1 MIYPSRFPPDNVNF
15 AEEKVYQ
22 ALSELPSDDFDVFFR
37 KTFSGKTKGES
48 DDYEV
53 DFIIID
59 KRGNRF
65 NAILLA
71 EVKGGKLRYSGSEG
85 CWFQNN
91 HRMALGP
98 DDQARKNKSNLR
110 KRFENII
117 ANVPVHWIIWFP
129 EGVYSG
135 FEAPVNVN
143 RWQIFDHR
151 SLAETPHQISA
162 AFNLVREKRQD
173 LAGEEIGIYTE
184 RLKTSLLRSVGII
197 QPLNIL
203 LKQYEE
209 KYLQLESD
217 QKVFFE
223 SLTQQKRLAVS
234 GGAGSGKTMLAGSAA
249 ADFGNEGK
257 KVLLLCFNRMLFN
270 ALDATLSGKEVTVST
285 FHTFAYNYVARDDPK
300 WLEKN
305 PERDRE
311 FHMTK
316 LPGKFRQTLQKFN
329 PPRYD
334 VLIID
339 EAQDF
344 EESWI
349 EMIFRFTSK
358 NSHIILFYD
367 ENQNIFN
374 RNFHIPD
381 FGQFFH
387 FHLKHNFRNTKR
399 ICEFVEQYTG
409 LPLISR
415 NTPEGIDVD
424 VTSHSNTDELVRNL
438 GLALLNL
445 VQIQHISL
453 ADIVIIVDGHLDG
466 HPLHDV
472 PNISNYRLNPWDV
485 NSSRNPDELYFTSI
499 SRFKGMESNVV
510 LLVLD
515 EPAGLMANKVF
526 YTQCTRA
533 KSILKVFWK
542 G

>member
-1 MIYPSRFPPDNVNF
+1 MIYPSRFPPDNDNF
-15 AEEKVYQ
+15 AEREVYN

-37 KTFSGKTKGES
+37 KTFSGKERGES

-53 DFIIID
+53 DFIIVD
-59 KRGNRF
+59 KRDQRF

-91 HRMALGP
+91 HRMVLGP

-110 KRFENII
+110 KRYDNII
-117 ANVPVHWIIWFP
+117 AHVPIHWIVWFP
-129 EGVYSG
+129 EGIYSG
-135 FEAPVNVN
+135 LEAPVNVN

-151 SLAETPHQISA
+151 SLAETTQQITSA
-162 AFNLVREKRQD
+162 FDMIREKRQD
-173 LAGEEIGIYTE
+173 LPGEEIGVYSE

-203 LKQYEE
+203 LKQYDD
-209 KYLQLESD
+209 KYLQLEAD

-257 KVLLLCFNRMLFN
+257 SVLLLCFNRMLFN
-270 ALDATLSGKEVTVST
+270 ALDATLSGKQVTVST
-285 FHTFAYNYVARDDPK
+285 FHTFAYNYVAKYDPR

-316 LPGKFRQTLQKFN
+316 LPGKFSQTLQKFT
-329 PPRYD
+329 PPKYD

-349 EMIFRFTSK
+349 ELIFQFTSK

-374 RNFHIPD
+374 RNFKIP
-381 FGQFFH
+381 GSSQFFH
-387 FHLKHNFRNTKR
+387 FHLKHNFRNTRK
-399 ICEFVEQYTG
+399 ICEFVEQHTG
-409 LPLISR
+409 MPLISR

-424 VTSHSNTDELVRNL
+424 VTSHANTEELVRNL

-445 VQIQHISL
+445 VQVQHVALS
-453 ADIVIIVDGHLDG
+453 DIVIIVDGHLDG
-466 HPLHDV
+466 HPLHGIL
-472 PNISNYRLNPWDV
+472 NISHYRLNAWDV
-485 NSSRNPDELYFTSI
+485 NSVRKPNELYFTSI

-515 EPAGLMANKVF
+515 EPSELMASKRF